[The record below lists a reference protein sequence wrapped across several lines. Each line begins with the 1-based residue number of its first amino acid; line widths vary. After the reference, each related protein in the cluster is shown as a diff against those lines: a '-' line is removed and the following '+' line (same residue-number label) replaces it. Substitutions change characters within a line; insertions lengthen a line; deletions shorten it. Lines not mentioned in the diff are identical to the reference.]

1 MAQAA
6 GRGVL
11 TRLAALRDAPEPLAA
26 LLVDFRGIEHG
37 DDPRFS
43 LTLDHYLES
52 WLGAREREVF
62 RLPGPRLLILAPAD
76 AAPLLES
83 GAQALVQVLRQHG
96 FGAMR
101 FTTWDVARDAARL
114 AAEVAPPEALDRAR
128 ALAAAERVPTAA
140 LGQVLEV
147 ERVLHGADIE
157 SLVREQT
164 VWSFADPDQP
174 EPVLTELAVSME
186 ELEARLDLP
195 LRRDAW
201 LRHEVFARL
210 DRGLMRHVARDRLH
224 DRRPL
229 AIDLHTATVLDD
241 RFSELAHAIPAEMR
255 RRLTAELACWES
267 GLSSERFVAAATRL
281 ADLGFAVAVDHVP
294 LTALGALDLGG
305 VEVAAVKALWV
316 PGTPDA
322 EALLRAGV
330 GRFGPERLVL
340 WRCER
345 PDAVETG
352 RRAGVALFQG
362 HAADAAARGG
372 GAEASEPPPRSRGR
386 AEPEAA
392 TEDEAPEAGKP
403 RGGLLARL
411 FGRGG

>member
-6 GRGVL
+6 GHGVL
-11 TRLAALRDAPEPLAA
+11 ARLAALRDAPEPLAG

-83 GAQALVQVLRQHG
+83 GAQALVHVLRVHG

-101 FTTWDVARDAARL
+101 FTLYDMAKDSARL
-114 AAEVAPPEALDRAR
+114 AAEVAPADALERAK
-128 ALAAAERVPTAA
+128 ALAAAERVPTVA

-157 SLVREQT
+157 SLVREQV
-164 VWSFADPDQP
+164 VWSFADPEQP

-210 DRGLMRHVARDRLH
+210 DRGLMRHVARDRLL

-255 RRLTAELACWES
+255 RRLTAELACWET
-267 GLSSERFVAAATRL
+267 GLSTERFAAAAVRL

-294 LTALGALDLGG
+294 LPALATLDLGT
-305 VEVAAVKALWV
+305 VEVSMVKALWV
-316 PGTPDA
+316 PNTPDA

-330 GRFGPERLVL
+330 DRFGAERLVL

-345 PDAVETG
+345 PDAFETG
-352 RRAGVALFQG
+352 RRAGVTLFQG
-362 HAADAAARGG
+362 AAADAAAR
-372 GAEASEPPPRSRGR
+372 PRT
-386 AEPEAA
+386 PEAEE
-392 TEDEAPEAGKP
+392 TPRPRPGDGGTFEEEGEAPDAEKP
-403 RGGLLARL
+403 KPGFLARL